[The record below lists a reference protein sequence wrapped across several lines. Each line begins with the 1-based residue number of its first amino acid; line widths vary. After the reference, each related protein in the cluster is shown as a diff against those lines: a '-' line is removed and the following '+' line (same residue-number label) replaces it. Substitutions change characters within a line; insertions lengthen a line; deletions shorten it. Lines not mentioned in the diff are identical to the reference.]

1 MGKSDEA
8 AGSTEVQERPLLV
21 VEVERAPGP
30 GPEVEHDE
38 HGRPF
43 VRRFRPSGAWLGFD
57 HGAVLDTDDGHG
69 RTLAAL
75 VALPGSTFPGCRIEA
90 ELAGAL
96 VAAERVVLLTVLPGT
111 PLPTVSL
118 ARAAAALG
126 EAEELGAEA
135 AASLLRAA
143 RARYRER
150 LRAGRPTGGRA
161 WSAIGSLPPELARF
175 ATPHSPAEY
184 RLAQLPPRIV
194 RGLEGVLDD
203 DERILTWVRRPALL
217 EAGLLETLRRA
228 GRRIDRREA
237 VLLLTDR
244 QLVWVV
250 DHAEPGRYLVEWGVD
265 VEMMP
270 LERLVSVEVER
281 SADEVE
287 LRVETDVSTPAGQ
300 RVYRLPADHA
310 AEVEVLRA
318 LLERFLPER
327 AERRPIRHYDLVARE
342 PDLEEAR
349 RFRQEDEALTLLERA
364 RARGEVLGFLF
375 SPRRAG
381 TREASALAVFESR
394 ALLLS
399 ARSETEVAL
408 ADLAGLALTLS
419 PLVGRLSLLPG
430 PSLTYPAP
438 FAEAGAALTRLLRR
452 AAANA
457 RPGCGG
463 RPST

>member
-1 MGKSDEA
+1 MGKTDLATGGTEA
-8 AGSTEVQERPLLV
+8 EKRPLLV
-21 VEVERAPGP
+21 VEIERAPGP
-30 GPEVEHDE
+30 GPDVERDA
-38 HGRPF
+38 HGLPF
-43 VRRFRPSGAWLGFD
+43 VRRFRPTGAWLGFD
-57 HGAVLDTDDGHG
+57 HGAVLETDDGHG
-69 RTLAAL
+69 RALAAL

-96 VAAERVVLLTVLPGT
+96 VAGERVVLLTVLPGT
-111 PLPTVSL
+111 PLPTLAL

-126 EAEELGAEA
+126 EAEELDAEA
-135 AASLLRAA
+135 AASLLRSA

-150 LRAGRPTGGRA
+150 LRAGRPVGGRA
-161 WSAIGSLPPELARF
+161 WAAIGSLPPELARF

-203 DERILTWVRRPALL
+203 DERILAWVRRPGLL

-265 VEMMP
+265 VEMTP
-270 LERLVSVEVER
+270 LERLVGVDVED

-287 LRVETDVSTPAGQ
+287 LRVATDVPAPAGQ
-300 RVYRLPADHA
+300 RAYRLPADDA
-310 AEVEVLRA
+310 AEVEVLRT
-318 LLERFLPER
+318 LLERFLP
-327 AERRPIRHYDLVARE
+327 APADRRPVRRYDLAALE
-342 PDLEEAR
+342 PDLEEAS
-349 RFRQEDEALTLLERA
+349 RFRQRDEALALLERA
-364 RARGEVLGFLF
+364 QARGEVLGFLF
-375 SPRRAG
+375 SPRRPG
-381 TREASALAVFESR
+381 TREASALAVFETR

-399 ARSETEVAL
+399 TRGEVEAAM
-408 ADLAGLALTLS
+408 ADLARLALTLS
-419 PLVGRLSLLPG
+419 PLVGRLSLVAG

-438 FAEAGAALTRLLRR
+438 FSGTGAAVVRLLRR

-457 RPGCGG
+457 RPGPAG
-463 RPST
+463 